1 MLREH
6 STGFEGIS
14 VVDEQGSDEAEVDEE
29 LAGACALVHDLVS
42 IPKDHKDRSIAGEV
56 SALALGV
63 VAINELV
70 APVFFRRA
78 LLRAGEAKGSSMVEE
93 RVEGASASM

>member
-1 MLREH
+1 V
-6 STGFEGIS
+6 GFGLLP
-14 VVDEQGSDEAEVDEE
+14 QAG
-29 LAGACALVHDLVS
+29 LAIALTQVFA
-42 IPKDHKDRSIAGEV
+42 RSFPGLAGEV